1 MHSYICIFV
10 CYFLSSILALGPHV
24 QYLIVLT
31 NQILI
36 ELYNT
41 SKRFGFAISSL
52 SIFLYIYIC
61 VCVCVCVCV
70 SVCEV
75 HFCDNIYIFGW
86 CCSYVPNPVLVIID
100 VQPKELGIPTKAYYD
115 VEEVKEVRKISCFF
129 ICYLYIEIAYGEW
142 LSAVPI
148 YHFSRD

>member
-1 MHSYICIFV
+1 MILIFTDYSTSKIIYLNLWGKYFTAVYSCNRIMHSYICICV

-52 SIFLYIYIC
+52 SLSLYIYIC

-70 SVCEV
+70 YVKFIFV
-75 HFCDNIYIFGW
+75 IIYIFLGGVVAMSQILSW
-86 CCSYVPNPVLVIID
+86 SLLMSS
-100 VQPKELGIPTKAYYD
+100 PKSWGYPLRLTMMLK
-115 VEEVKEVRKISCFF
+115 KSKR
-129 ICYLYIEIAYGEW
+129 
-142 LSAVPI
+142 
-148 YHFSRD
+148 

>member
-1 MHSYICIFV
+1 MILIFTDYSTSKIIYLNLWGKYFTAVYSCNHIMHSYICIFV

-52 SIFLYIYIC
+52 SLSLYIYIC

-70 SVCEV
+70 YVKFIFV
-75 HFCDNIYIFGW
+75 IIYIFLGGVVAMSQILSW
-86 CCSYVPNPVLVIID
+86 SLLMSS
-100 VQPKELGIPTKAYYD
+100 PKSWGYPLRLTMMLK
-115 VEEVKEVRKISCFF
+115 KSKR
-129 ICYLYIEIAYGEW
+129 
-142 LSAVPI
+142 
-148 YHFSRD
+148 

>member
-1 MHSYICIFV
+1 MILIFTDYSTSKIIYLNLWGKYFTAVYSCNHIMHSYICICV

-52 SIFLYIYIC
+52 SLSLSLYIY
-61 VCVCVCVCV
+61 VCVC
-70 SVCEV
+70 VCEV
-75 HFCDNIYIFGW
+75 HFCDNIYIFCGVVAMSQILSW
-86 CCSYVPNPVLVIID
+86 SLLMSS
-100 VQPKELGIPTKAYYD
+100 PKSWGYPLRLTMMLK
-115 VEEVKEVRKISCFF
+115 KSKR
-129 ICYLYIEIAYGEW
+129 
-142 LSAVPI
+142 
-148 YHFSRD
+148 

>member
-1 MHSYICIFV
+1 MILIFTDYSTSKIIYLNLWGKYFTAVYSCNRIMHSYICICV

-52 SIFLYIYIC
+52 SLYRYMC
-61 VCVCVCVCV
+61 VCVCVCVWV
-70 SVCEV
+70 YVKFIFV
-75 HFCDNIYIFGW
+75 IIYIFLGGVVAMSQILSW
-86 CCSYVPNPVLVIID
+86 SLLMSS
-100 VQPKELGIPTKAYYD
+100 PKSWGYPLRLTMMLK
-115 VEEVKEVRKISCFF
+115 KSKR
-129 ICYLYIEIAYGEW
+129 
-142 LSAVPI
+142 
-148 YHFSRD
+148 

>member
-1 MHSYICIFV
+1 MHSYIRICV

-52 SIFLYIYIC
+52 SLSLYIYIC

-70 SVCEV
+70 YVKFIFV
-75 HFCDNIYIFGW
+75 IIYIFLGGVVAMSQILSW
-86 CCSYVPNPVLVIID
+86 SLLMSS
-100 VQPKELGIPTKAYYD
+100 PKSWGYPLRLTMMLK
-115 VEEVKEVRKISCFF
+115 KSKR
-129 ICYLYIEIAYGEW
+129 
-142 LSAVPI
+142 
-148 YHFSRD
+148 